1 MSPTWKISISTSAVS
16 AEVYESAL
24 EPFSEAISV
33 SEASNNITISRGLPE
48 PANWA
53 GDLWLAEACTIEAI
67 ATSLP
72 NQSDIEQTIAVA
84 LLKLRFTD
92 RLLEK
97 EQTPAAP
104 LCAVVIV
111 VIIIIVVVLSLV

>member
-1 MSPTWKISISTSAVS
+1 VTNALALR
-16 AEVYESAL
+16 AERARTL
-24 EPFSEAISV
+24 DP
-33 SEASNNITISRGLPE
+33 
-48 PANWA
+48 
-53 GDLWLAEACTIEAI
+53 
-67 ATSLP
+67 
-72 NQSDIEQTIAVA
+72 

-104 LCAVVIV
+104 LCAVVLV